1 MISLETPIE
10 ELSRV
15 GKSTASRLHRM
26 GIWTVRDLLFHF
38 PHRHEDFSSHKS
50 IAELQAGQE
59 VTINATVVSVTG
71 RNAYNRSKLHLT
83 NAVVSDETGELAVV
97 WFNQPFLIKQ
107 LVPGTRMSLSGKIDE
122 RAGKLSMRAPKYEIV
137 KVEGEK
143 SGDAVVDTGVATE
156 TTYTGRLLPVYPL
169 SMNLTQRQ
177 IQFLVSLVLPLVVDL
192 PDPFP
197 APLREQY
204 KLPDLANALK
214 GMHSPENQADIDA
227 ARKRMAF
234 EELFYLQLQMHEL
247 KSLNRQEPAQSLKFF
262 ENEIRAFVASLPF
275 ELTADQKKTAYS
287 IFMDLET
294 NTPMNRLVQ
303 GDVGSGKTVV
313 AAMAMYNTA
322 LNGQQ
327 SALMAPTEV
336 LALQHFQNFTK
347 LFSSLDVPLV
357 LSTRSYRLM
366 AHQGKTK
373 ELTKKE
379 IEAMLAQGEAAFAIG
394 THTLIQGSTAFRSLA
409 LAVVDEQHRFG
420 VEQRKALRSR
430 SGQGQAMPHLLSM
443 TATPIP
449 RTLMLAL
456 YGDLSVSS
464 IKTRPK
470 NRLPIETKIVF
481 PKEREQMYEFVR
493 KQLQAQR
500 QAYVVCPLIEEND
513 EMGVASVE
521 QEVAALK
528 KVFAGYSVE
537 ALHGQL
543 SAAQKESLMRRF
555 KDREIHIL
563 VATTVIEVGV
573 DVPNATVM
581 MIEGAERFGLS
592 QLHQIRGRVGRSDL
606 ASSCFLAM
614 SQFTRPG
621 HDRLKKFIVCRDG
634 FEVAELDL
642 SIRGAGDMLGTKQSG
657 LAELQFVN
665 IADTSFVELVQKAV
679 TDFLADHTLEA
690 FPALAEHIRK
700 RNSRV
705 HLE

>member
-38 PHRHEDFSSHKS
+38 PHRHEDFSSHKQIS
-50 IAELQAGQE
+50 DLQPGQE
-59 VTINATVVSVTG
+59 VTITATLTKISG
-71 RNAYNRSKLHLT
+71 RSAYTRSKLHLT
-83 NAVVSDETGELAVV
+83 NAVVSDESGSIEVV
-97 WFNQPFLIKQ
+97 WFNQPFLLKQ
-107 LVPGTRMSLSGKIDE
+107 LVPGTKLSLSGKIDE
-122 RAGKLSMRAPKYEIV
+122 RGGKMSMRAPKYEIV
-137 KVEGEK
+137 KPEGVK
-143 SGDAVVDTGVATE
+143 AVDEAAASSE
-156 TTYTGRLLPVYPL
+156 MTYTGRLLPVYPL

-177 IQFLVSLVLPLVVDL
+177 IQFLMSLVLPLVVEV

-204 KLPDLANALK
+204 RLPDLAEALK
-214 GMHSPENQADIDA
+214 GMHAPESQEEIDA
-227 ARKRMAF
+227 ARKRLAF

-247 KSLNRQEPAQSLKFF
+247 QSLNRQEPAQAMKFF
-262 ENEIRAFVASLPF
+262 EDEVRAFVASLPF
-275 ELTADQKKTAYS
+275 ELTPDQKKTAYKV
-287 IFMDLET
+287 FMDLET
-294 NTPMNRLVQ
+294 STPMNRLVQ

-313 AAMAMYNTA
+313 AAMAMYNVA

-347 LFSSLDVPLV
+347 LFEAIDVPLV
-357 LSTRSYRLM
+357 LSTRSYRVL
-366 AHQGKTK
+366 AHQGETR

-394 THTLIQGSTAFRSLA
+394 THTLIQGTTKFRSLA

-430 SGQGQAMPHLLSM
+430 SGEGQTMPHLLSM

-470 NRLPIETKIVF
+470 NRLPIQTKIVF
-481 PKEREQMYEFVR
+481 PKERDQMYAFVT
-493 KQLQAQR
+493 KQLLEGR

-513 EMGVASVE
+513 ELGVASVE
-521 QEVAALK
+521 KEVASLK
-528 KVFAGYSVE
+528 KVFADYRVE

-543 SAAQKESLMRRF
+543 SAAQKESLMRKF
-555 KDREIHIL
+555 KEREIHIL

-581 MIEGAERFGLS
+581 IIEGAERFGLS
-592 QLHQIRGRVGRSDL
+592 QLHQIRGRVGRSDQQ
-606 ASSCFLAM
+606 SYCYLAM

-621 HDRLKKFIVCRDG
+621 HDRLKKFIACDDG
-634 FEVAELDL
+634 FAVAELDL

-665 IADTSFVELVQKAV
+665 IADTGFVEMVQQAV
-679 TDFLADHTLEA
+679 VDFMAKHKLEE
-690 FPALAEHIRK
+690 FPRLAEHIRK
-700 RNSRV
+700 RNERV